1 MPHQRAPSGR
11 LGFGAAPTGGRRW
24 HHLSGE
30 GASGWDHNQ
39 FPLTGADREGPRISL
54 LKNAQ
59 HVGHLL
65 AVTRSWSP
73 ADHDPPA
80 DIGGGGP
87 DFHSAAQDPPQQAT
101 SRAPPSPNQGTVY
114 RPRATRP
121 NP

>member
-39 FPLTGADREGPRISL
+39 FPLTGADREGPGISL
-54 LKNAQ
+54 LKNAE

-65 AVTRSWSP
+65 AVTRSWPP
-73 ADHDPPA
+73 ADHDPLA
-80 DIGGGGP
+80 DIGGGEP
-87 DFHSAAQDPPQQAT
+87 HFHP
-101 SRAPPSPNQGTVY
+101 APPAP
-114 RPRATRP
+114 PHDAATRP
-121 NP
+121 PSSYTLGRRTNR

>member
-1 MPHQRAPSGR
+1 MPHERAPSGR

-39 FPLTGADREGPRISL
+39 FPLTGADREGPGISL
-54 LKNAQ
+54 LKNAE

-65 AVTRSWSP
+65 AVTRSWPP
-73 ADHDPPA
+73 ADHDPLA

-87 DFHSAAQDPPQQAT
+87 DFPPVSPAPPHAAASCAPPC
-101 SRAPPSPNQGTVY
+101 RAPGT
-114 RPRATRP
+114 RHIHLLE
-121 NP
+121 